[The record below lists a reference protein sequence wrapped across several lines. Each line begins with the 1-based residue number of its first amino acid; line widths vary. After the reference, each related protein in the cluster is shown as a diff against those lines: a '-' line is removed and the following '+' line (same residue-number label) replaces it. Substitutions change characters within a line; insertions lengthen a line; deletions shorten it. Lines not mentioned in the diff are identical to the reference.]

1 MRSLFTLEKENN
13 IFFFCLFSPNY
24 LGPKVLLDWKETEEE
39 KTETK
44 EE

>member
-13 IFFFCLFSPNY
+13 IFFCLFSPNY